1 MDRYCSAGKLSK
13 IIELLKIVPKKRKFL
28 ETVRF
33 LCFVKKKRQITGIV
47 LDSIYG
53 IRFLNYLFHDL
64 IENYWVIENVIT
76 VIFCLNELLD
86 VFY

>member
-1 MDRYCSAGKLSK
+1 MESDL
-13 IIELLKIVPKKRKFL
+13 
-28 ETVRF
+28 
-33 LCFVKKKRQITGIV
+33 
-47 LDSIYG
+47 
-53 IRFLNYLFHDL
+53 LNYLFHDL